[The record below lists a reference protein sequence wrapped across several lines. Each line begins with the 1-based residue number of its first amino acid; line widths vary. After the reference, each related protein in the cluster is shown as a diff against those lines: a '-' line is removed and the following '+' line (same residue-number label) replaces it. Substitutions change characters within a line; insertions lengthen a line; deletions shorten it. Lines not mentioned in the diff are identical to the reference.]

1 MPDFTPRFQ
10 EVAPRVWVAHYDW
23 MHVNITLVG
32 GSDGLLMVDTP
43 GSAAEA
49 RIVAD
54 DVRRLGAGPLTGLVN
69 THEHWDHHFGN
80 ATMVE
85 QFGELPI
92 HATEWARDHMEE
104 SAGRTFEQYEEATD
118 DPRREEVLA
127 TTLRLPTHT
136 FSSVVQVDLGDRAV
150 ELIHP
155 GRGHTAGDLVVRVP
169 DADVVLGGD
178 LVEESDPPFIGDDSW
193 PLEWPTTLDLVISL
207 MNDSTV
213 VVPGHG
219 QVVDKEFV
227 QDQRAELGVIA
238 ETIRDLASRGV
249 PVSEALAEGDWPW
262 DPERLVSAVRLGYEH
277 LPRSQKRLP
286 LI

>member
-1 MPDFTPRFQ
+1 MPDSTPRFT

-23 MHVNITLVG
+23 MQVNITLVG
-32 GSDGLLMVDTP
+32 GSDGLLMVDTH

-49 RIVAD
+49 RRVAD

-85 QFGELPI
+85 QFGDLPV
-92 HATEWARDHMEE
+92 HATDWAGEHMEV
-104 SAGRTFEQYEEATD
+104 SARQTFERYEQDTE
-118 DPRREEVLA
+118 DPRRDEVLA
-127 TTLRLPTHT
+127 TTLHLPTHT
-136 FSSVVQVDLGDRAV
+136 FSSAVQLDLGDRTV
-150 ELIHP
+150 ELVHP

-169 DADVVLGGD
+169 DADVLLGGD

-193 PLEWPTTLDLVISL
+193 PLEWPTTLDLVLSL
-207 MNDSTV
+207 MTDATV

-219 QVVDKEFV
+219 KVVDKAFV
-227 QDQRAELGVIA
+227 QDQRFDLGVVA

-249 PVSEALAEGDWPW
+249 PQSEALAQGEWPW
-262 DPERLVSAVRLGYEH
+262 DPALLESAVRLGYAH

-286 LI
+286 LV

>member
-23 MHVNITLVG
+23 MHVNITLIG
-32 GSDGLLMVDTP
+32 GSDGLLMVDTH
-43 GSAAEA
+43 GSAAQA
-49 RIVAD
+49 RVVAD

-85 QFGELPI
+85 QFGDLPI
-92 HATEWARDHMEE
+92 HATEWARDHVVE
-104 SAGRTFEQYEEATD
+104 SAGRTFAQYEQATD
-118 DPRREEVLA
+118 HPRREEILA
-127 TTLRLPTHT
+127 TTLHPPTRP
-136 FSSVVQVDLGDRAV
+136 FSSAVQLDLGDRAV

-169 DADVVLGGD
+169 DADVLLGGD
-178 LVEESDPPFIGDDSW
+178 LIEESDPPFIGDDSW
-193 PLEWPTTLDLVISL
+193 PLEWPTTLDLVIGL
-207 MNDSTV
+207 MTDATV

-219 QVVDKEFV
+219 QVVDKDFV
-227 QDQRAELGVIA
+227 EAQRVELGTIA

-249 PVSEALAEGDWPW
+249 PQSQALAEGEWPW
-262 DPERLVSAVRLGYEH
+262 KRELLESAVRLGYEH